1 MIDVTFKLNN
11 VDWSTK
17 LSTYQVI
24 IDNEYPV
31 VITTM
36 DGTEHVYKRKRP
48 SVQFSLIPLT
58 DAEVKSLYDCLVS
71 HSVSVEYTNPY
82 TNTDVTANMRVTS
95 NLLNAFGLSS
105 IDGNRYYKGTEIMMR
120 QLTIT

>member
-1 MIDVTFKLNN
+1 MIDVTFTINN

-17 LSTYQVI
+17 LSTYSVI
-24 IDNEYPV
+24 VDNEYPV

-48 SVQFSLIPLT
+48 SIQFSLVPLT

-71 HSVSVEYTNPY
+71 HSVSVQYTDPY
-82 TNTDVTANMRVTS
+82 TNTDVTANMRVVS
-95 NLLNAFGLSS
+95 NLLTSFGLRSV
-105 IDGNRYYKGTEIMMR
+105 DGNRYYKGTEITLR
-120 QLTIT
+120 QLTVT

>member
-11 VDWSTK
+11 VDWSGK
-17 LSTYQVI
+17 LSTYQVMV
-24 IDNEYPV
+24 DNEYPV

-48 SVQFSLIPLT
+48 SIEFSLIPLT
-58 DAEVKSLYDCLVS
+58 DAEVQTLYNCLTS
-71 HSVSVEYTNPY
+71 HSISVEYTNPY
-82 TNTDVTANMRVTS
+82 TNSNVTANMRVTT
-95 NLLNAFGLSS
+95 NLINTFGLRS
-105 IDGNRYYKGTEIMMR
+105 IDGNRYYRGTTITLR

>member
-1 MIDVTFKLNN
+1 MIDVTFTLNN

-24 IDNEYPV
+24 VENEYPV

-48 SVQFSLIPLT
+48 SIQFSLIPLT

-71 HSVSVEYTNPY
+71 HSISVSYTDPY
-82 TNTDVTANMRVTS
+82 TNTVVTANMRVTS
-95 NLLNAFGLSS
+95 NLINAFGLRSVDS
-105 IDGNRYYKGTEIMMR
+105 NRYYKGTEIMLR
-120 QLTIT
+120 QLTVT